1 MEKEGAFAKEKT
13 LSKPAFIIFHSF
25 FALLMLAM
33 MFAIQYVL
41 KIVCYIVGGGIILL
55 AILFLFGGTRIVS
68 GVLED
73 IGVEYVAT
81 NLGSNLITAFVVVLI
96 GGAIVSIPTAMDL
109 TGIKSLGALLIFGVG
124 ILIGY
129 KMMKENRRFDELSD
143 LTVLWGKL
151 APIAYVNGAVLYIF
165 LSVFNVQPLYSAV
178 LIVAGAAFHVMRMV
192 GVCREYDF

>member
-1 MEKEGAFAKEKT
+1 M
-13 LSKPAFIIFHSF
+13 SKPAFIIFHSF

-33 MFAIQYVL
+33 LFAIQYVL
-41 KIVCYIVGGGIILL
+41 KIVCYVVGGGIILL

-81 NLGSNLITAFVVVLI
+81 NLGSNLITTFIMVCI
-96 GGAIVSIPTAMDL
+96 GGAIVAIPTATDL
-109 TGIKSLGALLIFGVG
+109 TGMKSLGALLIFGVG
-124 ILIGY
+124 VLIGY
-129 KMMKENRRFDELSD
+129 KMMKENCRFDELSD

-151 APIAYVNGAVLYIF
+151 APISYVNGAVLYIF
-165 LSVFNVQPLYSAV
+165 LSLFNVQPLYSAV
-178 LIVAGAAFHVMRMV
+178 LIVAGAAFHIMRMV